1 MPKDKI
7 KDRLIVALDVDSLFQ
22 AEKIVNLLYPEVKIF
37 KVGSQLFTAA
47 GLEIIKLI
55 HKHGAEVF
63 LDLKYHDI
71 PNTVKNAVSAA
82 ANLKVKMLTVHIC
95 GGQDMLKSAVS
106 VANRPKIIGV
116 TVLTSKS
123 EENVKDK
130 VLGLVKIAKESGLDG
145 VVCSVGEASAVK
157 KECGKDFIVV
167 TPGIRPQGAA
177 KDDQARV
184 ATAKDAIKAGSDFIV
199 VGRPII
205 EAKDPKL
212 AAQKILEEIKSG
224 E

>member
-1 MPKDKI
+1 MKDG
-7 KDRLIVALDVDSLFQ
+7 LILALDVEGLKQ
-22 AEKIVNLLYPEVKIF
+22 AKQFVDLLYPEVKIF

-47 GLEIIKLI
+47 GPEIVKVIQDK
-55 HKHGAEVF
+55 GAEVF

-82 ANLKVKMLTVHIC
+82 ASLKVKMLTVHIS
-95 GGQDMLKSAVS
+95 GGKEMLISAAS
-106 VANRPKIIGV
+106 VINRPKIIGV
-116 TVLTSKS
+116 TILTSKD
-123 EENVKDK
+123 EDNAKDK
-130 VLGLVKIAKESGLDG
+130 VLELSKLAKESGLDG
-145 VVCSVGEASAVK
+145 VVCSVREASLVK

-184 ATAKDAIKAGSDFIV
+184 ATAKDAIKAGADYIV

-205 EAKDPKL
+205 ESKNPKETVL
-212 AAQKILEEIKSG
+212 QIIKEIQID
-224 E
+224 

>member
-1 MPKDKI
+1 
-7 KDRLIVALDVDSLFQ
+7 
-22 AEKIVNLLYPEVKIF
+22 
-37 KVGSQLFTAA
+37 
-47 GLEIIKLI
+47 
-55 HKHGAEVF
+55 
-63 LDLKYHDI
+63 
-71 PNTVKNAVSAA
+71 
-82 ANLKVKMLTVHIC
+82 
-95 GGQDMLKSAVS
+95 MLKSTVS

-116 TVLTSKS
+116 TVLTSKN
-123 EENVKDK
+123 EENVKGK
-130 VLGLVKIAKESGLDG
+130 VLGLVQIAKESGLDG
-145 VVCSVGEASAVK
+145 VVCSVGEASLVK

-184 ATAKDAIKAGSDFIV
+184 ATAKDAIKAGADFIV

-205 EAKDPKL
+205 EAENPKL

>member
-1 MPKDKI
+1 MPKSLTE
-7 KDRLIVALDVDSLFQ
+7 LIVALDVENFKQ
-22 AEKIVNLLYPEVKIF
+22 AEKFLDLLIPDVKIF

-47 GLEIIKLI
+47 GPEIIKAI
-55 HKHGAEVF
+55 QEWGAEVF

-82 ANLKVKMLTVHIC
+82 ANLKVKMLTIHTS
-95 GGQDMLKSAVS
+95 GGKDMLTAAIS
-106 VANRPKIIGV
+106 VPNRPKIIGV
-116 TVLTSKS
+116 TVLTSKK
-123 EENVKDK
+123 EDNVGDR
-130 VLGLVKIAKESGLDG
+130 VLELAKLAKESGLDG
-145 VVCSVGEASAVK
+145 VVCSVYEAAQVK

-184 ATAKDAIKAGSDFIV
+184 ATAKDVVKAGADYIV

-205 EAKDPKL
+205 ESKNPKETV
-212 AAQKILEEIKSG
+212 QNILKEIQLD
-224 E
+224 